1 LDRPEI
7 FGLYLNAD
15 ITFQTKESAGMFEM
29 FISLQPR
36 TGGGRGVKSSD
47 EVVGEVFDDL
57 VARMPCPR
65 HGSRTAH
72 VTCERHHVLCVPL
85 GALSFI
91 II

>member
-1 LDRPEI
+1 MLETI
-7 FGLYLNAD
+7 
-15 ITFQTKESAGMFEM
+15 
-29 FISLQPR
+29 ISLQPR

-72 VTCERHHVLCVPL
+72 VTCDSDIVCCACRWEL
-85 GALSFI
+85 
-91 II
+91 